1 MAWFF
6 SESVTL
12 PCHTITGEDA
22 NHITASLRMK
32 AGEQLTICDNNGI
45 QHNCTIE
52 HAKKGLVSVR
62 VNESYPCMNEP
73 QTFVTLYQALAKGDK
88 MEFII
93 QKAVELGVKRIVPVL
108 TDRCVSRPDEKSMK
122 KKLER
127 WNKIALQAAQQSR
140 RGEVPAVM
148 PLQTLSEAAKN
159 AGKTAVVCYELGG
172 EPLGVHIQ
180 KRTDEVSLFIGS
192 EGGFEK
198 YEIDEILKNGGA
210 CATLG
215 NRILR
220 AETAPIA
227 ALSVIMYLT
236 DNLGSVNDNKRSDNG
251 NAINGGD
258 WHFTP

>member
-6 SESVTL
+6 SESVTQ
-12 PCHTITGEDA
+12 PTHIITGEDA
-22 NHITASLRMK
+22 NHITSSLRMK
-32 AGEQLTICDNNGI
+32 EGEQLTICDKDGI

-52 HAKKGLVSVR
+52 HAEKGLVSVR
-62 VNESYPCMNEP
+62 VNESYPCRNEP
-73 QTFVTLYQALAKGDK
+73 HTHVTLYQALTKGDK

-127 WNKIALQAAQQSR
+127 YNKIALQAAQQSR
-140 RGEVPAVM
+140 RGEIPVVL
-148 PLQTLSEAAKN
+148 PLQTLKEAAKN
-159 AGKTAVVCYELGG
+159 AGSTAIVCYELGG
-172 EPLGVHIQ
+172 EPLGVYIE
-180 KRTDEVSLFIGS
+180 KRRDEISLFIGS

-198 YEIDEILKNGGA
+198 HEIDEILKNGGA
-210 CATLG
+210 AATLG

-236 DNLGSVNDNKRSDNG
+236 DNLGSANDHKRDDNG
-251 NAINGGD
+251 KAVNGGD
-258 WHFTP
+258 WHI